1 MEQMGI
7 NPMERAK
14 MDSEYTALMAELG
27 VGYGSGT
34 STVPPGVRKY
44 HFYVYLECFFTYLIS
59 STKL

>member
-27 VGYGSGT
+27 VGYGSGAPNM
-34 STVPPGVRKY
+34 PPGVGRSRK
-44 HFYVYLECFFTYLIS
+44 H
-59 STKL
+59 